1 MVLATDIKFFG
12 KGTPINVTEKQLK
25 ICFTIQAIG
34 NDGEMTSRI
43 YAVEMVTSILAL
55 LML

>member
-43 YAVEMVTSILAL
+43 YAVEMVTSILAS